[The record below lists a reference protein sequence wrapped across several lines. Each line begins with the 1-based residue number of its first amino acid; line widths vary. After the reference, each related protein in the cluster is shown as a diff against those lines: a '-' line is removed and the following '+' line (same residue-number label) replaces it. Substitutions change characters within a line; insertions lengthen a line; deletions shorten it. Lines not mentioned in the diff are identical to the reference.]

1 METKKST
8 IYSYIFFGNQL
19 VPISD
24 QKHAFLSVF
33 HSKNRRI
40 AEYAYE
46 CEFKGE
52 DFKRNIEDYELKEL
66 WDERKEI
73 DVLIDINY
81 GTYNYK

>member
-1 METKKST
+1 METKK
-8 IYSYIFFGNQL
+8 IDYLLVYFFGNQL

-46 CEFKGE
+46 CKFKGE
-52 DFKRNIEDYELKEL
+52 YFKRKLDDNEGK
-66 WDERKEI
+66 
-73 DVLIDINY
+73 V
-81 GTYNYK
+81 